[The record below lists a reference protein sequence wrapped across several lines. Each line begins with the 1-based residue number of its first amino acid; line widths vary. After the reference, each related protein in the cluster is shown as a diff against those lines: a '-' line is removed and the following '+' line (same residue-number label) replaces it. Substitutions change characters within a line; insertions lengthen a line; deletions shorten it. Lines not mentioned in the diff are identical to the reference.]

1 MTKKKDTA
9 KAEPQPEDEVGMLD
23 LSGMS
28 TVKPDEWMQFNL
40 DAGAARTAVPNQWT
54 DRMKVPI
61 GR

>member
-1 MTKKKDTA
+1 
-9 KAEPQPEDEVGMLD
+9 MLD